1 MVLYNADSI
10 ATRSYIT
17 QTPLLCGSILSE
29 LHCDTILYNA
39 DSIATRSYITQTP
52 LRHGPI

>member
-52 LRHGPI
+52 L